1 MIAIAPVVGTP
12 RVMSAAGHIL
22 RALGFAIAV
31 GDAEMAEQA
40 DV

>member
-1 MIAIAPVVGTP
+1 MIYIAPVVGMP
-12 RVMSAAGHIL
+12 WQWRHAGHIL

-31 GDAEMAEQA
+31 ADAEMAEQA